1 MSSSNDDAVYAEV
14 HEAAANKFAMDE
26 NICYEGI
33 KSSSSNSKRSNI
45 KQGSNVLVQGNSSI
59 KKVFFVLFVIV
70 IALLLG
76 TVCACIAFAL
86 EMSNLKASIQ
96 MESAS
101 RQKEIKNL
109 SEQTTNMLH
118 QQLNLTYSALQQIQD
133 LNAANQLLNIRLD
146 ENVHL
151 LNLSIVLSYQQFRQY
166 YSVLENMTQELN
178 MTIQRPGMYSFH
190 PAASCASLPQSTPT
204 GYYWVTSTNGSSVR
218 VYCDMVR
225 SCGGF
230 TGGWA
235 IKSR

>member
-33 KSSSSNSKRSNI
+33 KPSSSNSKCSNI
-45 KQGSNVLVQGNSSI
+45 KQGSNVLIVQGNSSI
-59 KKVFFVLFVIV
+59 KKVFFVLFVVV
-70 IALLLG
+70 IALLFG

-101 RQKEIKNL
+101 RQKEIKTL

-133 LNAANQLLNIRLD
+133 LNAANKLLNIRLD

-151 LNLSIVLSYQQFRQY
+151 LNLSIVLSHQQFRQY
-166 YSVLENMTQELN
+166 YFVLENMTQELN
-178 MTIQRPGMYSFH
+178 MTWHVFIP
-190 PAASCASLPQSTPT
+190 
-204 GYYWVTSTNGSSVR
+204 
-218 VYCDMVR
+218 
-225 SCGGF
+225 SCGLLCF
-230 TGGWA
+230 ST
-235 IKSR
+235 